1 MGVKRLSIASL
12 QCSPRDTRAR
22 YLARRHPDAEALR
35 RQSART
41 KRYARRRACGG
52 LAAVVLSAGL
62 FPPGANAQ
70 MTPPQARPQAQ
81 SPTTQAPRS
90 QSPSPT
96 LSDEKLN
103 AAAAAIGQVTSIR
116 QNYERK
122 ISKAPPRTNDVWPR
136 RRTTRCKR
144 RLPIRAS
151 PSMNTI
157 ALSASPNM
165 ILRCAKSSL
174 SASLIQASREV

>member
-1 MGVKRLSIASL
+1 M
-12 QCSPRDTRAR
+12 
-22 YLARRHPDAEALR
+22 
-35 RQSART
+35 
-41 KRYARRRACGG
+41 
-52 LAAVVLSAGL
+52 LSAGL

-122 ISKAPPRTNDVWPR
+122 ISKAPPSD
-136 RRTTRCKR
+136 KR
-144 RLPIRAS
+144 RLAEEENDALQKAVTDQGLSVDEYNSIIR
-151 PSMNTI
+151 I
-157 ALSASPNM
+157 AEYDPAVRQKL
-165 ILRCAKSSL
+165 AKRIPHSG
-174 SASLIQASREV
+174 QSRGVK

>member
-1 MGVKRLSIASL
+1 MHCSEYHPTRTRLS
-12 QCSPRDTRAR
+12 QT
-22 YLARRHPDAEALR
+22 
-35 RQSART
+35 
-41 KRYARRRACGG
+41 

-122 ISKAPPRTNDVWPR
+122 ISKAPPSD
-136 RRTTRCKR
+136 KR
-144 RLPIRAS
+144 RLAEEENDALQRAATDRS
-151 PSMNTI
+151 RGKQKAICGGRGRHQN
-157 ALSASPNM
+157 ADARRRFLSTGGRLPP
-165 ILRCAKSSL
+165 
-174 SASLIQASREV
+174 Q

>member
-1 MGVKRLSIASL
+1 MHCSEYHPTRTRLSQA
-12 QCSPRDTRAR
+12 
-22 YLARRHPDAEALR
+22 
-35 RQSART
+35 
-41 KRYARRRACGG
+41 

-81 SPTTQAPRS
+81 SPATQAPRS

-122 ISKAPPRTNDVWPR
+122 ISKAPPSDKQRLAEEENDALQKAITDQGLSVDEYNSIIRMAENDPAVRQKLAQRIPR
-136 RRTTRCKR
+136 
-144 RLPIRAS
+144 S
-151 PSMNTI
+151 G
-157 ALSASPNM
+157 
-165 ILRCAKSSL
+165 
-174 SASLIQASREV
+174 QSRGVK